1 MRIAIVHYHLKRGGV
16 TRVIE
21 NTLAALREKG
31 VEVVVLAEE
40 CSGLDE
46 VYDAQ
51 FVSVPELAYQT
62 GKGRL
67 SASELE
73 EALRAAAKKFL
84 HGPPDLWHIHNHHL
98 AKNTS
103 LTEAVASMAESGE
116 RLLLQIH
123 DFPEDGRPGN
133 YQILREDLGGSD
145 ERLFRQSM
153 YPVGNQVFYGVLN
166 RRDFEVLN
174 RAGIPENQIQLLANP
189 VSAPPCLGEGPRL
202 PDLSYDR
209 LILYPTRA
217 IRRKNLGE
225 MLLWSAV
232 APRGDLYG
240 CTLAPDNPIAKPI
253 YQRWVNRA
261 MAWGLPIEFELGQRM
276 PVSFESL
283 VQSSDSLISTS
294 VAEGFGLAFLE
305 PWLFGRPLLGR
316 NLPQITTDFVDVGLD
331 LGHLYESLQ
340 IPVAWI
346 DLDQLQAE
354 LTATLRQ
361 TYQQYSLDLPET
373 SISETFENL
382 TRGEVID
389 FGRLGEGF
397 QEQIIHKVISDL
409 KCAEAISPQRLAH
422 PHSAEVVEGNGAVAR
437 ERFGINEYG
446 LRLMDCYSRLV
457 ATETSRLKWADSALV
472 LEQFLNPE
480 SFNFLRA

>member
-21 NTLAALREKG
+21 NTLSALREKD

-40 CSGLDE
+40 CSGLSE
-46 VYDAQ
+46 GYDAH

-62 GKGRL
+62 GKERL

-73 EALRAAAKKFL
+73 GALRAAAKKFL
-84 HGPPDLWHIHNHHL
+84 HGAPDLWHIHNHHL

-103 LTEAVASMAESGE
+103 LTEAVVSMAKSGE
-116 RLLLQIH
+116 RLLLHIH

-133 YQILREDLGGSD
+133 YQTLREDLGGSG
-145 ERLFRQSM
+145 ETLFQQSL

-166 RRDFEVLN
+166 RRDFKVLS

-189 VSAPPCLGEGPRL
+189 VSVPSRLGEGARL
-202 PDLSYDR
+202 PGLSYDR

-232 APRGDLYG
+232 APAGDLFA
-240 CTLAPDNPIAKPI
+240 CTLAPDNPIAKPT
-253 YQRWVNRA
+253 YQRWVDRA
-261 MAWGLPIEFELGQRM
+261 VEWGLPIEFELGQRM

-283 VQSSDSLISTS
+283 VQSSESLISTS

-305 PWLFGRPLLGR
+305 PWMFGRPLLGR
-316 NLPQITTDFVDVGLD
+316 NLPQITSDFVDVGLD
-331 LGHLYESLQ
+331 LGHLYDSLN
-340 IPVAWI
+340 IPVDWI
-346 DLDQLQAE
+346 DLDRLQTE

-373 SISETFENL
+373 SISETIENL
-382 TRGEVID
+382 TRGDVID
-389 FGRLGEGF
+389 FGRLGERF
-397 QEQIIHKVISDL
+397 QEEIILRIIGDPV
-409 KCAEAISPQRLAH
+409 CAEALSPQRLAQ
-422 PHSAEVVEGNGAVAR
+422 SLSDEVVDGNGAVAR
-437 ERFGINEYG
+437 ERFSLNEYG

-457 ATETSRLKWADSALV
+457 AAETSSLKWADSTLV